1 MKIVWKDGMGSFYNG
16 VRAEDIVFELNNIS
30 TESITPEQ
38 VLDAARS
45 EKSIMHQFFEW
56 NDSVA
61 AEKYR
66 KIQAQQLIL
75 KIAYVKDDEDTQPK
89 RYYHNISYST
99 REYHPVEYVFQHEDA
114 YSLLK
119 KRAIDYLRNAEKKF
133 AEIKELESVW
143 LLIRQALDGIDA
155 E

>member
-1 MKIVWKDGMGSFYNG
+1 MKIVWKDGIGSFYNG
-16 VRAEDIVFELNNIS
+16 VKAEDIVSELNKIS
-30 TESITPEQ
+30 TTTITPEQ
-38 VLDAARS
+38 VLSVARDDS
-45 EKSIMHQFFEW
+45 SIMHQFFEW
-56 NDSVA
+56 NDTVA

-75 KIAYVKDDEDTQPK
+75 KIAYVRDEEDNQPK

-99 REYHPVEYVFQHEDA
+99 REYHPVEYIFQHEDA

-133 AEIKELESVW
+133 AEIKELESIW
-143 LLIRQALDGIDA
+143 PLIRQTLDGIDA